1 MKHCNCKN
9 SRGLPKPLKVALT
22 TGNNIYYSRLLSSI
36 YLHSELFESED
47 SLEIIKLQE
56 EKKQAVKNEEYG
68 LAEKLNNRI
77 KELESKSRWMIEV
90 LEIPDSLREMIY
102 QVQ

>member
-1 MKHCNCKN
+1 M
-9 SRGLPKPLKVALT
+9 KVALT
-22 TGNNIYYSRLLSSI
+22 TGNNIYYSRLLTSI
-36 YLHSELFESED
+36 YLHSELFESDD

-77 KELESKSRWMIEV
+77 KELELNQEDVEVYPDGSTWATLPSR
-90 LEIPDSLREMIY
+90 RG
-102 QVQ
+102 